1 MSSCKM
7 RDSTGSRCKQDVALG
22 ETEMSQERG
31 VREQFSKIIMSPF
44 PITLSQVK
52 LSELRRQR

>member
-1 MSSCKM
+1 M